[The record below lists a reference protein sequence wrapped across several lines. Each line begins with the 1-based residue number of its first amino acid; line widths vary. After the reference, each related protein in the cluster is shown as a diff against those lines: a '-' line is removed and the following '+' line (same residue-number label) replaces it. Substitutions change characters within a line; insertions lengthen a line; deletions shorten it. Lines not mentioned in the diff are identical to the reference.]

1 MPMALP
7 LSASTNPSVSNCRIR
22 RRRLAPSDRRMPISL
37 TRAAARAS
45 SRLPMFAHA
54 TSHTSSNP
62 AEMADAAANGPTE
75 SDRPGR
81 EANCG
86 PGHDDAAW
94 AHAVGQHELAA
105 QEVQF
110 GASLFARGAGR
121 QPSGDVDAAGDRWIV
136 RLQLRRR
143 GHGEKQL
150 LAVGGLRAREVAGR
164 DADDRERHLVD
175 ANVGADDGRVAAKV
189 TLPVVVRQHRD
200 GLRASRSIVV
210 RAEAASRRDADSQ
223 HVEEVSGDEEAPPWI
238 ARCRRFRPA
247 PLRHVSRRRRSAIVA
262 RSATVR

>member
-37 TRAAARAS
+37 TRAAARAI

-54 TSHTSSNP
+54 TNQTSSNP

-75 SDRPGR
+75 SDRPGPR
-81 EANCG
+81 GEFG
-86 PGHDDAAW
+86 PGHDDAAR

-110 GASLFARGAGR
+110 GANLFARSASR
-121 QPSGDVDAAGDRWIV
+121 QPSGDIDAAGDGRIV
-136 RLQLRRR
+136 RLQLRCR

-150 LAVGGLRAREVAGR
+150 LSVGGLCAREVAGR

-175 ANVGADDGRVAAKV
+175 ANVGADDAPGRRQSDSASNRTPAPRPVARV
-189 TLPVVVRQHRD
+189 QVDRRPGR
-200 GLRASRSIVV
+200 SRV
-210 RAEAASRRDADSQ
+210 
-223 HVEEVSGDEEAPPWI
+223 P
-238 ARCRRFRPA
+238 ARRRFPT
-247 PLRHVSRRRRSAIVA
+247 RRRSS
-262 RSATVR
+262 R